1 MNQLTHWLLK
11 DDTIRTSIDR
21 ATHTYVIGQPGTGK
35 SRALESWIMQDIE
48 AGHGVGVIDPHGD
61 LFHNL
66 LTRLSFKPQVWGR
79 IVIIDPCSPDWVTTF
94 NPLEAVTDY
103 SQERLSLFLTDII
116 GKIWKLDLASAPR
129 TMWLISNTFLA
140 LSSLNLTLLHLPKF
154 LLDREYRESLL
165 PRLTNP
171 SALSFF
177 RYEYPKS
184 SSAAHQW
191 ASPVL
196 NKIGNLI
203 FDPDLSLM
211 LAGKPRISFR
221 EILDRQLILLVNL
234 PKGIIGEGVSALM
247 GAFIV
252 AHIQKA
258 ALTRANS
265 NYRKP
270 FYFYLDEFQNYTTD
284 NIKDILSESRKYSLS
299 MTLVHQYLEQLTPDI
314 RNALLNT
321 AGAIACFRVGYQDGY
336 QLAKEIFPRQ
346 DFLESGHRGETFLP
360 HPMLAR
366 VLMGQK
372 DPSGWEGLAESLS
385 GLRFREFWHK
395 QRGAHRPLKQRTFD
409 MPLPVITND
418 GRSKI
423 RSMIATSGKLYSRSR
438 SVVQKEIAFYNL
450 DAFGQ
455 SNANSQ
461 AQHVKVDDGVPF
473 WGV

>member
-1 MNQLTHWLLK
+1 
-11 DDTIRTSIDR
+11 
-21 ATHTYVIGQPGTGK
+21 
-35 SRALESWIMQDIE
+35 MQDIE

-61 LFHNL
+61 LFRNL
-66 LTRLSFKPQVWGR
+66 LIRLSFRPQVWER
-79 IVIIDPCSPDWVTTF
+79 IVIIDPCDPDWVTTF
-94 NPLEAVTDY
+94 NPLEAVSDY

-129 TMWLISNTFLA
+129 TMWLLSNTFLA
-140 LSSLNLTLLHLPKF
+140 LSNLNLTMLHLPRF
-154 LLDREYRESLL
+154 LLDREYRENLI

-177 RYEYPKS
+177 RYEYPNTVS
-184 SSAAHQW
+184 SAHQW

-203 FDPDLSLM
+203 FDPDISLM
-211 LAGKPRISFR
+211 LAGKSRISFR

-252 AHIQKA
+252 AHLQKA
-258 ALTRANS
+258 GLTRANS
-265 NYRKP
+265 NNRIP
-270 FYFYLDEFQNYTTD
+270 FYLYLDEFQNYTTD

-336 QLAKEIFPRQ
+336 QLAKEIFPSQ
-346 DFLESGHRGETFLP
+346 DFHKSVIKGKMFIPYASLIQRFI
-360 HPMLAR
+360 
-366 VLMGQK
+366 GQK
-372 DPSGWEGLAESLS
+372 DSSGWVGLTESLS
-385 GLRFREFWHK
+385 GLRFREFWFK
-395 QRGAHRPLKQRTFD
+395 QRGFQRPTKQKTLD
-409 MPLPVITND
+409 MALPRMTNEIQ
-418 GRSKI
+418 RSI
-423 RSMIATSGKLYSRSR
+423 RSLIATSGNLYSRSKSLVR
-438 SVVQKEIAFYNL
+438 QEIALFNH
-450 DAFGQ
+450 DAYKQG
-455 SNANSQ
+455 NAKNQ
-461 AQHVKVDDGVPF
+461 AQKMNIDEGAPF